1 MLYPYTVKYYEA
13 NEHGFWIAE
22 SLTLKGCVGQGD
34 TDSQAIKELETNET
48 EWLQTARELDIPI
61 PERAPTALPKY
72 SGKFTVRLSPATHA
86 DAAAFAKSQG
96 ISLTQYVSDAI
107 VAQNT
112 KLATL
117 QTTDKYIDKSID
129 KSIDKYID
137 KYIDAFSTRMQLF
150 ANAFFS
156 RSYNQSTASPYK
168 RERNPAMKQAYIF
181 SH

>member
-13 NEHGFWIAE
+13 NEHGFWIAK

-107 VAQNT
+107 VAQNA

-117 QTTDKYIDKSID
+117 QTTDKYIDK
-129 KSIDKYID
+129 
-137 KYIDAFSTRMQLF
+137 YIDAFSTKMHLL
-150 ANAFFS
+150 ANVFFS

>member
-34 TDSQAIKELETNET
+34 TDSQAITELETNET

-107 VAQNT
+107 VAQNA
-112 KLATL
+112 KLSTL
-117 QTTDKYIDKSID
+117 QTTDKYM
-129 KSIDKYID
+129 DKYMH
-137 KYIDAFSTRMQLF
+137 AFSTKIKIL
-150 ANAFFS
+150 ANVLFS

-168 RERNPAMKQAYIF
+168 RERNPTMKQDYIF